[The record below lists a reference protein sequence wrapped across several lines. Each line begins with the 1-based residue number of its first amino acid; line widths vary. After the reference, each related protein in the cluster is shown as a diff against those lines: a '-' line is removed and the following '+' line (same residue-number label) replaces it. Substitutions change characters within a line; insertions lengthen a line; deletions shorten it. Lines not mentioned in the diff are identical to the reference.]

1 MAEKETARWQQE
13 HVLVRQDKKVF
24 SLSASEL
31 ERFRNPRL
39 EALSAAEL
47 DRFFASHAK
56 VEAASANSVV
66 IMNGDF
72 APS

>member
-1 MAEKETARWQQE
+1 M
-13 HVLVRQDKKVF
+13 VRQGKKVF

-39 EALSAAEL
+39 EALSPAEL
-47 DRFFASHAK
+47 DQFFASHAK
-56 VEAASANSVV
+56 VDAASANSVV

-72 APS
+72 PPQ

>member
-1 MAEKETARWQQE
+1 MAKKETARWQQE
-13 HVLVRQDKKVF
+13 YVVVRQGKKVF

-31 ERFRNPRL
+31 ERFRSPRL

-47 DRFFASHAK
+47 DQFFASHARLD
-56 VEAASANSVV
+56 AASANSVV

-72 APS
+72 APQ